1 MKLKLLAEAA
11 AEFYGTPDLR
21 SRVQPEAGKTTSAR
35 HAWWW
40 VACESLKPR
49 YKKSDVGRFWAMDR
63 TAVLYGCKVISTR
76 IAAIPAE
83 KRRLKAFVL
92 FVKQY
97 IKRHRRG
104 VK

>member
-11 AEFYGTPDLR
+11 IEFYGTPDLR
-21 SRVQPEAGKTTSAR
+21 SRVQPDTEKTKAAR
-35 HAWWW
+35 YACWW

-49 YKKSDVGRFWAMDR
+49 YKKSDVGRFWRMDR
-63 TAVLYGCKVISTR
+63 TAVFYGCKLVNTR

-83 KRRLKAFVL
+83 KRQLKAFVR

-97 IKRHRRG
+97 IKLHKRA
-104 VK
+104 

>member
-11 AEFYGTPDLR
+11 IEFYGTPDLR
-21 SRVQPEAGKTTSAR
+21 SRVQPDTEKTKAAR
-35 HAWWW
+35 YACWW

-63 TAVLYGCKVISTR
+63 TAVFYGCKLVNTR

-83 KRRLKAFVL
+83 KRQLKAFVR

-97 IKRHRRG
+97 IKKHGRG

>member
-11 AEFYGTPDLR
+11 IEFYGTPNLR
-21 SRVQPEAGKTTSAR
+21 SRVQPDTEKTKSAR
-35 HAWWW
+35 HACWW

-63 TAVLYGCKVISTR
+63 TAVFYGCKLVNTR

-83 KRRLKAFVL
+83 KRQLKAFVR

-97 IKRHRRG
+97 IKKHKRA
-104 VK
+104 

>member
-21 SRVQPEAGKTTSAR
+21 SRVQPEPGQTTSAR
-35 HAWWW
+35 HACWW
-40 VACESLKPR
+40 VACESLNPR

-63 TAVLYGCKVISTR
+63 TAVFYGCKVISTR
-76 IAAIPAE
+76 IAVSPAE
-83 KRRLKAFVL
+83 KRRLKAFVR

-97 IKRHRRG
+97 NKKHKRT
-104 VK
+104 

>member
-11 AEFYGTPDLR
+11 AEFYGTPNLR
-21 SRVQPEAGKTTSAR
+21 NRVQPEAGKTTSAR
-35 HAWWW
+35 HACWW
-40 VACESLKPR
+40 VACESMSPR

-63 TAVLYGCKVISTR
+63 TAVFYGCKLVNTR
-76 IAAIPAE
+76 IAEIPAE
-83 KRRLKAFVL
+83 KRRLKAFVR

-97 IKRHRRG
+97 IKQHGRG

>member
-21 SRVQPEAGKTTSAR
+21 SRVQPEAGQTTSAR
-35 HAWWW
+35 HACQW
-40 VACESLKPR
+40 VACEALSPR

-63 TAVLYGCKVISTR
+63 TAVFYGCKVVNTR

-83 KRRLKAFVL
+83 KRRLKAFVR
-92 FVKQY
+92 FVAKHF
-97 IKRHRRG
+97 KKHGRHHG
-104 VK
+104 